1 MQHMPALEMRLKD
14 FGEQL
19 IGHLALHQAEIQQY
33 VQAGVER
40 ALAQLGE
47 QIIDEASRLAAQRVH
62 EEMKHYLTYG
72 TGGQAI
78 RAAVERGLAPL
89 VAMLHGS
96 PTEEGTDGRDVAH
109 R

>member
-47 QIIDEASRLAAQRVH
+47 QIIDEAARLAAQRVH
-62 EEMKHYLTYG
+62 EEMKHYLVG
-72 TGGQAI
+72 ASS
-78 RAAVERGLAPL
+78 VGLPRS
-89 VAMLHGS
+89 AMAWCAGVQRSSSWS
-96 PTEEGTDGRDVAH
+96 P
-109 R
+109 